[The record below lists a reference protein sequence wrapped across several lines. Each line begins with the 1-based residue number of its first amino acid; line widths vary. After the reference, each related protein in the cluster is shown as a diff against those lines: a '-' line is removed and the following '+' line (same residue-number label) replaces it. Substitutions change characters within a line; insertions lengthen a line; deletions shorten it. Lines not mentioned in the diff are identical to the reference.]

1 MFKQYENRQC
11 ISNPKFRM
19 ESGLVHRK
27 RTFANQI

>member
-1 MFKQYENRQC
+1 MFKQYENRQG
-11 ISNPKFRM
+11 ISNSKFLK